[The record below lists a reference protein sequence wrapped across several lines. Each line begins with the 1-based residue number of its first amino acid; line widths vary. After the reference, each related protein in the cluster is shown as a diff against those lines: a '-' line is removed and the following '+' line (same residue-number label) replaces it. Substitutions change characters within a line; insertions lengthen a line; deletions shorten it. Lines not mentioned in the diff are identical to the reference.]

1 MNLRKDHYPSLA
13 IAIHPSGASD
23 RASARLSL
31 YAARFFVP
39 GCDERERVGGACL
52 CPLVNEPSH
61 FQCGRLGCFRGTGVG
76 RLGSARNPLRMGP
89 PCRGGRARGSSCIAF
104 PARFARCVR
113 CTALLAKGSY
123 GLLGRLLRAPDRA
136 I

>member
-1 MNLRKDHYPSLA
+1 MLPGFSSPGAMNESEWAEL
-13 IAIHPSGASD
+13 
-23 RASARLSL
+23 
-31 YAARFFVP
+31 
-39 GCDERERVGGACL
+39 CL

-89 PCRGGRARGSSCIAF
+89 PCRGERARGSCIAF